1 MKKIVFAV
9 CFNILGICL
18 FAETINL
25 EQVRTLALLNSP
37 SLQRS
42 NLAVSNSLL
51 NERNHLF
58 SMFPS
63 ISARIDASVSYL
75 DRDWEFV
82 NPQDT
87 FSSSVGLSITQTI
100 FAGGKNLILRDI
112 NAIATESARREAL
125 AEFFNVIDSAD
136 AAYYAVLE
144 AAATLEAEESAL
156 QTALFSLSMAE
167 LRLANGM
174 INQGDYLRALADKE
188 VRENSR
194 NQARRNL
201 ALSIT
206 RLESLIGLTNLPP
219 LEQIDFSKYEELILH
234 LGNITD
240 GQIAAL
246 FSNFWMII
254 SAANPS
260 LARTALNIQTA
271 ENNLSLAK
279 RDFAPSLSATFS
291 LPSIGYSTSNGF
303 GNPSNA
309 GGFSIT
315 GTIPLD
321 FWVMNNRVERNK
333 IAVESATL
341 NYINAET
348 SLEIELYGV
357 LLNIISNAES
367 VLSSRRTL
375 EHVEKHF
382 EFVLERYRLQQSSV
396 SDLQEASTML
406 INSRNNHT
414 RALYGFLQSLS
425 RLRSLG
431 AIDEEETLINI
442 LMRNS

>member
-1 MKKIVFAV
+1 
-9 CFNILGICL
+9 
-18 FAETINL
+18 
-25 EQVRTLALLNSP
+25 
-37 SLQRS
+37 
-42 NLAVSNSLL
+42 
-51 NERNHLF
+51 
-58 SMFPS
+58 MFPS
-63 ISARIDASVSYL
+63 ISARVDASASFM
-75 DRDWEFV
+75 DRNWESV
-82 NPQDT
+82 NPHDI
-87 FSSSVGLSITQTI
+87 FSSGISLSITQTI

-125 AEFFNVIDSAD
+125 AEFFNVIDSVD
-136 AAYYAVLE
+136 NAYYAVLE

-167 LRLANGM
+167 LRLASGM

-206 RLESLIGLTNLPP
+206 RLESLIGVSNLPP
-219 LEQIDFSKYEELILH
+219 LAQIDFTKYEELILY

-240 GQIAAL
+240 SEVSVIFDRL
-246 FSNFWMII
+246 WRVV

-260 LARTALNIQTA
+260 LARSALNIQTA

-279 RDFAPSLSATFS
+279 RDFSPVISATFFS
-291 LPSIGYSTSNGF
+291 PSISYSTANGF

-321 FWVMNNRVERNK
+321 FWVLNNRVERNK
-333 IAVESATL
+333 IALESATL
-341 NYINAET
+341 NFVNTEI
-348 SLEIELYGV
+348 SLEIELYSA

-406 INSRNNHT
+406 INNRNNHT